1 MRKPVLLS
9 AAALLL
15 SAVAPLASAAPCA
28 GFVDVDDANSA
39 QAAFCP
45 SVEWIKNRSVTT
57 GCAIA
62 NSYCPNDAV
71 SRLAMAAFMNRLGV
85 ALTPAQVRVDT
96 SPGAIDLDANAVVC
110 TNTPAVAVTGYPRQ
124 AIVDLTFSAQAP
136 ADVDIAADLVKSTDG
151 GANWT
156 QLTKVGNRG
165 YVPTNR
171 WGALANL
178 ATTNLA
184 VGENVIFGV
193 RVTRASGSA
202 DLSDSRCNLRVEIG
216 SRTGG
221 SSPF

>member
-1 MRKPVLLS
+1 MRKLFLAS
-9 AAALLL
+9 ATAALAAA
-15 SAVAPLASAAPCA
+15 APLASAAPCA
-28 GFVDVDDANSA
+28 GFVDVDDANPN

-62 NSYCPNDAV
+62 SSYCPNDAV
-71 SRLAMAAFMNRLGV
+71 SRLAMAAFMNRLGN
-85 ALTPAQVRVDT
+85 ALTPALVRVDT

-110 TNTPAVAVTGYPRQ
+110 TNTPAVAVTNYPRQ
-124 AIVDLTFSAQAP
+124 AMVDLTFSAQAP

-156 QLTKVGNRG
+156 QLTTVGNRG

-171 WGALANL
+171 WGTVANL